1 MIRRTIVALA
11 ALALVAGCKTPCD
24 EFKKDPT
31 KYDFQPADGSK
42 AQQREAGPFVIAVYC
57 KGPDKDA
64 VRDAI
69 EQSLKDA
76 GGGSAGELKD
86 EGGNYHN
93 FARWVPYSD
102 QSVAISFETK
112 FTTKDSL
119 PAEGLELVWRGT
131 ANERTLEIN
140 KLDPQGKP
148 VAGYPTLAEKG
159 GKNVLKV
166 PMDYVGDAAKG
177 SLKTLI
183 AINKL
188 EERATGGYKFKGA
201 LPFAIR
207 DKAKGAEVAIDKWDG
222 SDDTITPETEAIL
235 FFQVTG
241 FKGDSRDLQ
250 CALLRQ
256 ERQLK
261 DGKTLD
267 FQLALANLWLKAT
280 GGGGAGYKTITAS
293 GEITGV
299 SGQVTA
305 CEAKLP
311 EGFPSPGKKYESR
324 SELDS
329 AKDPQIGDFVI
340 QYASDEQAN
349 KVTFSVTIRLPVG
362 KDPANVVFHVS
373 VKDAAGKAHDYDRT
387 VPVQGGESK

>member
-1 MIRRTIVALA
+1 MKLHVTVALA
-11 ALALVAGCKTPCD
+11 ALAFIAGCKAPCD
-24 EFKKDPT
+24 DFKKDPT

-42 AQQREAGPFVIAVYC
+42 PQQREAGPFVIAVYC
-57 KGPDKDA
+57 KGPDKEA

-69 EQSLKDA
+69 DQSLKDA
-76 GGGSAGELKD
+76 GGGSASDLKD

-102 QSVAISFETK
+102 QSIAIQFETK
-112 FTTKDSL
+112 FTTKESL
-119 PAEGLELVWRGT
+119 PPEGLELIWKGT
-131 ANERTLEIN
+131 AKERPLEIN

-148 VAGYPTLAEKG
+148 VPGYPTLAEKG

-166 PMDYVGDAAKG
+166 PMEYIGDPKN
-177 SLKTLI
+177 SKTLI
-183 AINKL
+183 AMNKL
-188 EERATGGYKFKGA
+188 EERATGGFKFKGA
-201 LPFAIR
+201 LPFAIK
-207 DKAKGAEVAIDKWDG
+207 DKAKGAEVPIEKWDG
-222 SDDTITPETEAIL
+222 TEDVITPESESIL
-235 FFQVTG
+235 FFTISG

-256 ERQLK
+256 ERSLK

-267 FQLALANLWLKAT
+267 FQMALANLWLKAT

-311 EGFPSPGKKYESR
+311 EGFPSPSKKYESR
-324 SELDS
+324 SDLDGT
-329 AKDPQIGDFVI
+329 KDPQVGDFFI
-340 QYASDEQAN
+340 QYESDEQAN
-349 KVTFSVTIRLPVG
+349 KVTFSVTVRLPVG
-362 KDPANVVFHVS
+362 KDPQNVVFHIS
-373 VKDAAGKAHDYDRT
+373 VKDAAGKQRDYDRT
-387 VPVQGGESK
+387 VPVQGGSSK